1 MYRAAARTTSP
12 LSSSMVSL
20 SASDRDT
27 TRRFG
32 RDRSCNYC
40 ATPCQTWRRSTL
52 STTSKA
58 RIQPC
63 CFGNTPILGRSR
75 AVCFPMCC
83 ARWLT
88 RLLLHTLLGAG
99 VLVQLPAASVH
110 AGTRAARKAIVA
122 TSCAGYHTGCPSSD
136 VAADRRPVASL
147 SVIKSRRDSSMRNRD
162 NNQHR
167 CRHRHELGLVDMYV
181 YTYIYCWLITASALV

>member
-110 AGTRAARKAIVA
+110 AGSHRCNKLRWISYRVPEQRC
-122 TSCAGYHTGCPSSD
+122 SGGPPTGCKLVSHK
-136 VAADRRPVASL
+136 
-147 SVIKSRRDSSMRNRD
+147 KSERFVN
-162 NNQHR
+162 
-167 CRHRHELGLVDMYV
+167 EKP
-181 YTYIYCWLITASALV
+181 